1 MRNAVPHGGNT
12 LDAPKYKRTHLISMH
27 SALTANQRGQ
37 SLIEVMTSVGIMAL
51 ISMGMVSMFTYQNKE
66 VTSLKEKLGIT
77 DFQQQL
83 TRAFADGT
91 LCTSLLAGASPARF
105 NIPIGGATATSPASI
120 TLTMSAAPASIP
132 VSTLPSA
139 PTLAT
144 AGGAISLVSTTLV
157 AAAPQP
163 FQLTNIVGS
172 SNGTTGTFTANFQV
186 NIDDTK
192 LVRALKPPA
201 TMISLQTSG
210 GVTGTQT
217 ITGCSGATKPR
228 NVGTSLSNLMNYHDG
243 CTGCP
248 SVSVPLLNCV
258 AACNRFCSA
267 GCSGP
272 SSNCTI
278 PQPGLGFS
286 GGTFVECD
294 ASTGNVQCLC
304 TP

>member
-1 MRNAVPHGGNT
+1 
-12 LDAPKYKRTHLISMH
+12 
-27 SALTANQRGQ
+27 
-37 SLIEVMTSVGIMAL
+37 
-51 ISMGMVSMFTYQNKE
+51 MFAYQHNE

-83 TRAFADGT
+83 TRAFADDT
-91 LCTSLLAGASPARF
+91 LCTSLLAGSSPATF
-105 NIPIGGATATSPASI
+105 NIPSGGATTASPASI
-120 TLTMSAAPASIP
+120 TLTMGAAPASIP
-132 VSTLPSA
+132 VSTVPSA
-139 PTLAT
+139 PILAT

-186 NIDDTK
+186 NIDETK

-201 TMISLQTSG
+201 TMIFLQTSG

-228 NVGTSLSNLMNYHDG
+228 NEPRNVGTNISNLMNYHNG

-248 SVSVPLLNCV
+248 FGPVPMLTCV
-258 AACNRFCSA
+258 AACNRFCLY
-267 GCSGP
+267 
-272 SSNCTI
+272 
-278 PQPGLGFS
+278 GLGFS
-286 GGTFVECD
+286 GGTIVECD
-294 ASTGNVQCLC
+294 SSTSNAVCIC